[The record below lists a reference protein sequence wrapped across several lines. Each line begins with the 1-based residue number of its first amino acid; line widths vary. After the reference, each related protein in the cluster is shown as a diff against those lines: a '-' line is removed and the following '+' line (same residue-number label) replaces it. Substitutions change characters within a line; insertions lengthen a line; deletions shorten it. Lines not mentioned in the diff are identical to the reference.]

1 MPFNSEIPD
10 MRSITILLACCAL
23 APTLPLHAAGANDED
38 SKPAPDTEG
47 TFNFNLENDEI
58 AGTDRH
64 YTNGVE
70 FSYLSSPLQR
80 NANWRFG
87 IAVGQQ
93 LYTPNDTDTILPQPD
108 DRPYAA
114 WLYGGLA
121 LVIDHGNQLD
131 SFVVNLGMVGP
142 SAYGEELQNN
152 VHRVIDSDRSNGWE
166 NQLHDELAGQLV
178 YEHRWRGVLQTHGGF
193 LGADLSP
200 HIGGSA
206 GNVATYANAGLTL
219 RVGNDLRDDYG
230 VPRIRPSLPGSGF
243 FTPKD
248 GLGWYAFAGVD
259 GRVVWQNLFLDG
271 NSDGDSLSVDKKR
284 YVYDIQA
291 GLALSFQRVR
301 LAYTY
306 VYRSKEFE
314 QQATPDRFGA
324 VSISAR
330 F

>member
-1 MPFNSEIPD
+1 
-10 MRSITILLACCAL
+10 MRSTPALLTCCAL
-23 APTLPLHAAGANDED
+23 LAAAQPLLAAESKDEA
-38 SKPAPDTEG
+38 SKPAPDDKG

-70 FSYLSSPLQR
+70 FSYLSSPLEGR
-80 NANWRFG
+80 SNWRFG

-93 LYTPNDTDTILPQPD
+93 MFTPNDTDTTAPLPN
-108 DRPYAA
+108 DRPYAG

-121 LVIDHGNQLD
+121 LVVDHGNQLD
-131 SFVVNLGMVGP
+131 SFLLNVGMVGP
-142 SAYGEELQNN
+142 SARAEEVQNN
-152 VHRVIDSDRSNGWE
+152 VHRVIDSDRSNGWA
-166 NQLHDELAGQLV
+166 NQLHDEVGGQLI

-206 GNVATYANAGLTL
+206 GNIATYANAGLTL

-230 VPRIRPSLPGSGF
+230 VPHIRPSLPGSGF
-243 FTPKD
+243 FTPND
-248 GLGWYAFAGVD
+248 GFSWYAFAGVD

-271 NSDGDSLSVDKKR
+271 NSDGDSLSVEKKR
-284 YVYDIQA
+284 YVYDVQA
-291 GLALSFQRVR
+291 GLAVSLSRVR

-306 VYRSKEFE
+306 VYRSKEF
-314 QQATPDRFGA
+314 QLQTSPDKFGA
-324 VSISAR
+324 VSISTR

>member
-1 MPFNSEIPD
+1 
-10 MRSITILLACCAL
+10 MRALPVLIACCAL
-23 APTLPLHAAGANDED
+23 GSSQALLAA
-38 SKPAPDTEG
+38 APDAEG

-70 FSYLSSPLQR
+70 FSYLSAPMQR
-80 NANWRFG
+80 NSNWRFG
-87 IAVGQQ
+87 VAVGQQ
-93 LYTPNDTDTILPQPD
+93 LYTPNDTDTTLPQPN

-121 LVIDHGNQLD
+121 LVVDHGNQLD

-142 SAYGEELQNN
+142 SAYGEEVQNN
-152 VHRVIDSDRSNGWE
+152 VHRAIDSDRSNGWA

-178 YEHRWRGVLQTHGGF
+178 YEHRWRGVLQTRGGF

-206 GNVATYANAGLTL
+206 GNIATYANAGFTL
-219 RVGNDLRDDYG
+219 RLGNDLRDDYG
-230 VPRIRPSLPGSGF
+230 VPRIRPSLPGSAF

-248 GLGWYAFAGVD
+248 GFGWYAFAGVD

-271 NSDGDSLSVDKKR
+271 NSDGDSLSVAKKR
-284 YVYDIQA
+284 YVYDMQA
-291 GLALSFQRVR
+291 GLALSFRRVR

-314 QQATPDRFGA
+314 LQGTPDKFGA